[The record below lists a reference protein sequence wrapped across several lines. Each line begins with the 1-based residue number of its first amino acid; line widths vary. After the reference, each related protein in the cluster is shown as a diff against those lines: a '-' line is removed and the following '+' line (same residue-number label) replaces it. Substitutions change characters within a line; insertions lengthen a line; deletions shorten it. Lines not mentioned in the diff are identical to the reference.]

1 MPKHDGGD
9 CCSPFALL
17 GSFFVASMAFLVL
30 AAYRRSDP
38 DSAVLRHYVSRANLP
53 PSHVNRVAAAALTS
67 SLLLLS
73 AALSLNVKFLAF
85 RGIAW
90 LSVAFRDTSR

>member
-1 MPKHDGGD
+1 MIGGSED
-9 CCSPFALL
+9 FELLSSFLLASTALL
-17 GSFFVASMAFLVL
+17 VL
-30 AAYRRSDP
+30 TVYRRNDP
-38 DSAVLRHYVSRANLP
+38 NAAVLRHYVSRANVP

-73 AALSLNVKFLAF
+73 AASSLNLKFIAF

-90 LSVAFRDTSR
+90 LSAAARRGSSP